1 MENKLTVNFQLL
13 EIGTSEFAIID
24 SVGINPKKIKFNTGL
39 QFGVSDANTEI
50 MCNVI
55 IEFFSD
61 EQKLLLK
68 LRTEN
73 QFKVKPED
81 WTAFEND
88 NILTIPKGFLVH
100 IAMISVGSAR
110 GILHCKT
117 ENTPFNVFVLPLV
130 DVAAMIVEDE
140 HFELE

>member
-1 MENKLTVNFQLL
+1 MDNKLTVKFQLL
-13 EIGTSEFAIID
+13 EIETAEFAIID
-24 SVGINPKKIKFNTGL
+24 SVGINPKKIKFTTGL
-39 QFGVSDANTEI
+39 QFGISDANSEI

-73 QFKVKPED
+73 KFKVMPED
-81 WTAFEND
+81 WEAFKND
-88 NILTIPKGFLVH
+88 DGLTIPKGFLAH
-100 IAMISVGSAR
+100 IAMISVGSSR

-117 ENTPFNVFVLPLV
+117 ENTPFNLFVLPLI
-130 DVAAMIVEDE
+130 DVTSMIAEDE
-140 HFELE
+140 NFQLD